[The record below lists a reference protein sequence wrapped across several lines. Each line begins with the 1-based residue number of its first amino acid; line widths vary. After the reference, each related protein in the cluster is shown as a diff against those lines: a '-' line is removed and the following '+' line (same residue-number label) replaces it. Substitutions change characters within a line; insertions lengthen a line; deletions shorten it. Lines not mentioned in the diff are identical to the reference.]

1 MLCEKR
7 RPYYNQPISAINCC
21 NIGDRKVPPFPHR
34 YDKSLVL
41 LSWPTEWPESRG
53 PSQRELLCSHAETH
67 PQGPSSLPVV
77 TRENINHFHIPYI
90 HYLKDTHNYNTKATT
105 KNNLVLPKCKRI
117 SGCRTFHTSATRLW
131 NNVDVSIRDTTSHKQ
146 FAGKVRQKLL
156 RQNATLEHFVISS
169 TF

>member
-1 MLCEKR
+1 MLVHRRVTPIINLPGSPIHLGEGRHCESKVSCPKHNTVALAR
-7 RPYYNQPISAINCC
+7 GKITTSLRLPSRPDY
-21 NIGDRKVPPFPHR
+21 F
-34 YDKSLVL
+34 
-41 LSWPTEWPESRG
+41 T
-53 PSQRELLCSHAETH
+53 
-67 PQGPSSLPVV
+67 
-77 TRENINHFHIPYI
+77 PYI

-131 NNVDVSIRDTTSHKQ
+131 NNVDVSIRDRTSHKQ

-156 RQNATLEHFVISS
+156 KQNATLEHFVISS